1 MEQFNPMLFFSRLIL
16 FLLINIFSLQAD
28 AQMGKNGAFSTSTA
42 ITLNDYTSLTADA
55 NSGSTNLTVANSAL
69 QTNFTVG
76 LAAGDLIYIIQIQ
89 GASMTFPD
97 DSTYGT
103 LISYNNCGN
112 NEFAEVVSVP
122 SSTQINISCGLKNS
136 YSASG
141 HTQVIRVP
149 RLTTLTV
156 GSGGSVVCPA
166 WNGAT
171 GGAIILEVQ
180 NGITVNTGGTINASG
195 KGFRGGIN
203 AYDNNTWYGVNN
215 YVYPTD
221 DFGAEKGEGIGGS
234 VTDYD
239 AMSGRYCK
247 GAPIN
252 GGGGGNGH
260 NAGGGGGG
268 NCGPLPWTGRGN
280 PDLSTAGW
288 ASAWNLE
295 YSGFA
300 SSTSSGGGK
309 GGYTFSGSNQNALT
323 VGTFN
328 SLWGGDQRRDNGG
341 RGGRPLNYSSGKIF
355 LGGGG
360 GAGDQNNSYGGAGG
374 NGGGLI
380 YLLCYNSISGVGQ
393 INSNGVNGFS
403 TVSAGTDGAGGGGAG
418 GTIFLDA
425 TGIVSGI
432 TANSNGGNG
441 GNQTVGAFVTEAE
454 GPGGGGGGGYIAISG
469 GAITRNANGG
479 ANGTTNSY
487 GLTEFIPNGATKGG
501 AGLPTQSTN
510 TFHFLTSV
518 VYICPG
524 TSTTLSFT
532 TIGTV
537 PSGTIFNWY
546 TAAVGGTIIGTG
558 SSFNTPV
565 LNSGQITYYVGSCPG
580 SARFPIQVQVASVTS
595 SISATTVCSGSST
608 IFTGGGSSSGG
619 AITNWAWNYG
629 NGVTASSQSPTYT
642 YPSSGNYTVTLT
654 VTDVNACTASATQS
668 VIVNPTPIISFG
680 TSSTLGCLPVN
691 ATFSNATSSATN
703 FSWNFGDGS
712 AASTSLSP
720 THAYTAVGVYSVT
733 LTASNTNCTST
744 STQSNLIT
752 VNAVPHSS
760 FSAPA
765 TTCLGDAVNLSNLSA
780 ANGATISGYSW
791 NFGDGSSLSTSTNP
805 SHTYSLAGTYNV
817 TLNAISAVC
826 SDDTTITITITQAP
840 IANFSAPTIIGCT
853 PFVVNFTNT
862 TTNSPSYN
870 WNFGDGSVASTST
883 NPTHNYSTPGI
894 YTVTLIATL
903 GTCADTVARTNYIQV
918 KATPKASFTN
928 NGSVCLG
935 DSTRLSNFSTGT
947 ITSYTWDFNDGIVL
961 TTANSAGQNHLY
973 AAAGS
978 YTVHLTVSS
987 AGCSHDTSMVVNVA
1001 PAPVVNFSTS
1011 TISGCGSL
1019 NASFLNSTTGA
1030 PIYSWNFGD
1039 GTAVSSA
1046 VSPTHNYSTSGTYTV
1061 TLIATQGSCADTLR
1075 RTNYITVYNNPLS
1088 SFSTSSVCLGDSS
1101 RFTNLSSS
1109 SLDPIIS
1116 YTWNYGDGNSAT
1128 TTAPHLYSS
1137 SGSYNV
1143 ILTVVT
1149 AHCSD
1154 DTTIVT
1160 SVSPGPIT
1168 NFSTPIT
1175 SGCGSVN
1182 ASFLNSTTGTP
1193 IYSWNFGDGTAV
1205 SSAASPTH
1213 NYPTSGTYTVTLIAT
1228 QGSCADTLRRTNY
1241 ITVYN
1246 NPLSSF
1252 STSSVCL
1259 GDSSRFTNLSSSS
1272 LDPIISYTWN
1282 YGDGN
1287 SATTTAPHLYSS
1299 SGSYNVILTVV
1310 TAHCSDDTTIVTSVS
1325 PGPITNF
1332 STPITSGCGSVNAS
1346 FLNSTTGTPIYS
1358 WNFGDGSAVSSA
1370 ASPTHNYSTSGTYT
1384 VTLIAT
1390 QGSCADTLRR
1400 TNYITVYSQ
1409 PKASFSANTVCQ
1421 GDTTRFVDL
1430 SQGNGSTIS
1439 SYNWNYGDGNSSLST
1454 LSHLYSASGTYN
1466 VILNVGNA
1474 NCFDDTTITVTINPF
1489 PVINFSSSVTRAC
1502 DSLTTAFTNSTSG
1515 ASSYNWSFGDGTTS
1529 TNNNPTHTYSTT
1541 GQFSVLLSATSTFG
1555 CTATKVYTNLISVK
1569 STPVPV
1575 FSSNKTAICP
1585 GDCISFT
1592 DQTIGTNTSWQ
1603 WQFRNGNPSASISTN
1618 PASVCYSTIG
1628 NYDVTLTVSNGN
1640 CTATT
1645 VKTEMIKVVNCGAK
1659 PTASFVSSDTNLC
1672 GGSCISFVDL
1682 SLNATSWQWK
1692 FPGAIPTTSSIESP
1706 INICYSAAGSY
1717 PVTLIVGNTTGYDTV
1732 NVSSLINVSSPL
1744 PIPTFT
1750 QSGNLLTASSG
1761 LTYQWYYNNI
1771 PISGATSQQ
1780 YTATLSGPYSV
1791 KVFDRNG
1798 CSAQSAQSNVS
1809 LVGID
1814 ELQDGLTFSVFPNPA
1829 NEFITILTRE
1839 FVDGKV
1845 LVELTDILGQ
1855 HLISITDKNCLSGTE
1870 WKLDVSSFSAGIY
1883 FIRIT
1888 NDHRVWKSAVVKSN

>member
-42 ITLNDYTSLTADA
+42 ITLNDYTSLSADA

-97 DSTYGT
+97 DSSYGT

-122 SSTQINISCGLKNS
+122 SATQINISCGLKNS

-166 WNGAT
+166 WNGTT

-239 AMSGRYCK
+239 AISGRYCK

-418 GTIFLDA
+418 GTILLDA

-510 TFHFLTSV
+510 TFHILTSV

-537 PSGTIFNWY
+537 PLGTIFNWY

-629 NGVTASSQSPTYT
+629 NGVTASSQSPTYA

-654 VTDVNACTASATQS
+654 VTDVNACTASATQP

-680 TSSTLGCLPVN
+680 TSSTSGCLPVN

-712 AASTSLSP
+712 AASTLLSP
-720 THAYTAVGVYSVT
+720 THAYTSVGVYSVT

-765 TTCLGDAVNLSNLSA
+765 ATCLGDAVNLSNLSA
-780 ANGATISGYSW
+780 ANGSTISGYSW

-805 SHTYSLAGTYNV
+805 SHIYSLAGTYNV

-853 PFVVNFTNT
+853 PFAVNFTNT

-870 WNFGDGSVASTST
+870 WNFGDGSAASTST

-935 DSTRLSNFSTGT
+935 DSSRLSNFSTGT
-947 ITSYTWDFNDGIVL
+947 ITSYTWDFNDGVVL
-961 TTANSAGQNHLY
+961 TTANSGGQNHLY

-1001 PAPVVNFSTS
+1001 PTPVVNFSTS

-1019 NASFLNSTTGA
+1019 NASFLNSTTGT

-1075 RTNYITVYNNPLS
+1075 RTNYITVYSNPLS

-1154 DTTIVT
+1154 DTTIV
-1160 SVSPGPIT
+1160 S
-1168 NFSTPIT
+1168 
-1175 SGCGSVN
+1175 
-1182 ASFLNSTTGTP
+1182 
-1193 IYSWNFGDGTAV
+1193 
-1205 SSAASPTH
+1205 
-1213 NYPTSGTYTVTLIAT
+1213 
-1228 QGSCADTLRRTNY
+1228 
-1241 ITVYN
+1241 
-1246 NPLSSF
+1246 
-1252 STSSVCL
+1252 
-1259 GDSSRFTNLSSSS
+1259 
-1272 LDPIISYTWN
+1272 
-1282 YGDGN
+1282 
-1287 SATTTAPHLYSS
+1287 
-1299 SGSYNVILTVV
+1299 
-1310 TAHCSDDTTIVTSVS
+1310 SVS

-1409 PKASFSANTVCQ
+1409 PNASFSVNTVCQ

-1439 SYNWNYGDGNSSLST
+1439 SYNWNYGDGNFSLST

-1529 TNNNPTHTYSTT
+1529 TDNNPTHTYSTT

-1717 PVTLIVGNTTGYDTV
+1717 PVTLIVGNTSGYDTV

-1761 LTYQWYYNNI
+1761 LTYQWYYNSI

-1814 ELQDGLTFSVFPNPA
+1814 ELQDGLTFCVFPNPA
-1829 NEFITILTRE
+1829 NEFITILTRD

-1870 WKLDVSSFSAGIY
+1870 WKFDVSSFSAGIY

-1888 NDHRVWKSAVVKSN
+1888 NDHRVWKSVVVKSN